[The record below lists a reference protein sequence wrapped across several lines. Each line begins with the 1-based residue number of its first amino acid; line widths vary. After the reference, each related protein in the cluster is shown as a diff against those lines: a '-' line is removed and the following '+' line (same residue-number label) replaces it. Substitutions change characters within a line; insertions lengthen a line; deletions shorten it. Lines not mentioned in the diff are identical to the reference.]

1 MDLTSRPL
9 PTPGE
14 EMLAMSFALL
24 IAGQGRARHEVANT
38 PQNKR
43 RIQPRSNC
51 ITCCG
56 AWLA

>member
-1 MDLTSRPL
+1 
-9 PTPGE
+9 
-14 EMLAMSFALL
+14 MLAMSFAFL
-24 IAGQGRARHEVANT
+24 IAGQGSARHEVAST

-56 AWLA
+56 AWLAWAIMAVPAC